1 MMFWYGDSVNGWGAA
16 LMIASMVLFWS
27 LLIFGV
33 VNLLRYP
40 SAEERPAAPP
50 LTTEQMLAERFARGE
65 IDEPEYRGRLE
76 VLRGESRPA
85 ART

>member
-1 MMFWYGDSVNGWGAA
+1 MFWYGDGVNGWGAA
-16 LMIASMVLFWS
+16 LMIVSMVLFWG

-33 VNLLRYP
+33 VNLVRYS
-40 SAEERPAAPP
+40 SAEERPAARP
-50 LTTEQMLAERFARGE
+50 LTTEQMLADRFARGE

-76 VLRGESRPA
+76 VLRGESRPT